1 MITIENLIQHL
12 PTDGRTVIHSEKGN
26 IISIEQLRPDQFIA
40 TLPAFIEMAERA
52 GYIITIPDI

>member
-12 PTDGRTVIHSEKGN
+12 PTDGRTIIHCEN
-26 IISIEQLRPDQFIA
+26 DNVISIEQLRPEQFIA

>member
-12 PTDGRTVIHSEKGN
+12 PTDGRSVIHCEKGK
-26 IISIEQLRPDQFIA
+26 IISLAQLRSDQFIA

>member
-12 PTDGRTVIHSEKGN
+12 PTDGRAVIHSEKGN
-26 IISIEQLRPDQFIA
+26 IISIEQLKTDQFIA